1 VPAAATIANNTTTYS
16 RRPAKDLRHP
26 TGREF
31 ALDTFPNYPMDQAK
45 QYARPIGPQVIL
57 VTLLHFHDIPSEHFR
72 RVFGFRILV
81 TLGAAAFP
89 GGPCR
94 DGTAEDATTAA
105 HLIQDLQ
112 FPSMPRTIRSR
123 NRPAKQVGNQRWLNQ
138 HSMNRGSTRQ
148 SVLCAVSASPEC
160 LMNRG
165 ELHRLRTGSP
175 AHCPRPSGSGST
187 SSLARR
193 NFYPCRSNPLS

>member
-1 VPAAATIANNTTTYS
+1 MPAAATIANNTTTYS

-94 DGTAEDATTAA
+94 DGTAEDATTAC
-105 HLIQDLQ
+105 
-112 FPSMPRTIRSR
+112 PSC
-123 NRPAKQVGNQRWLNQ
+123 
-138 HSMNRGSTRQ
+138 TR
-148 SVLCAVSASPEC
+148 
-160 LMNRG
+160 
-165 ELHRLRTGSP
+165 
-175 AHCPRPSGSGST
+175 
-187 SSLARR
+187 LAIPLDAPY
-193 NFYPCRSNPLS
+193 YPQ